1 VPRGTLH
8 ATAGLFSIGMSTNY
22 LYLGF
27 RGVAWE
33 RSQVQTVRW
42 QLLHSGFGI
51 GIGEMADAGLIE
63 RRRYRADH
71 VEVGRKAALCLN
83 DLAQGTGSARRP
95 QAGIWHSCHD
105 VRAYFFASLP
115 LDEAENTRA
124 A

>member
-1 VPRGTLH
+1 M
-8 ATAGLFSIGMSTNY
+8 LFSIGMLTDQPSVF
-22 LYLGF
+22 GF
-27 RGVAWE
+27 GLSRRRAGA
-33 RSQVQTVRW
+33 SHVQTVRW

-51 GIGEMADAGLIE
+51 GIGDMADAGLIE
-63 RRRYRADH
+63 RRRYRADL
-71 VEVGRKAALCLN
+71 VEVGQKAACVYN

-105 VRAYFFASLP
+105 VRTYFSAS